1 MAKRYPAKAPAHKG
15 QPHKKAARKRPKQE
29 RYTEKTLREDR
40 EYGFFWYDWLWR
52 FLRPVMIFLCAFVL
66 VAGILVTLWNQVY
79 ANFLMPMDPD
89 NDEPVTFT
97 IASGES
103 ISTIPEH
110 LYEQGLLRNKGLFK
124 YIISFQ
130 GLTNDIHYG
139 SYQLTRDRKSV
150 V

>member
-79 ANFLMPMDPD
+79 P
-89 NDEPVTFT
+89 
-97 IASGES
+97 
-103 ISTIPEH
+103 IS
-110 LYEQGLLRNKGLFK
+110 
-124 YIISFQ
+124 
-130 GLTNDIHYG
+130 
-139 SYQLTRDRKSV
+139 
-150 V
+150 

>member
-1 MAKRYPAKAPAHKG
+1 MPKRYPANRPARRG
-15 QPHKKAARKRPKQE
+15 QQGKKAAHKRPKQE

-66 VAGILVTLWNQVY
+66 VAGIVATLWNQVY
-79 ANFLMPMDPD
+79 ENFLMPMEPD
-89 NDEPVTFT
+89 NEETVTFT

-103 ISTIPEH
+103 ISTISEH

-130 GLTNDIHYG
+130 GITNDIH
-139 SYQLTRDRKSV
+139 
-150 V
+150 